1 MSFFDEP
8 DLKCVI
14 LCGGKGMRLQPLTA
28 SCQKTLLPVQEQPLL
43 GHVIEFWRQFTNNF
57 IFITSVESQAV
68 AAYVRS
74 LDIESEVLVEDEP
87 RGIALALRLAA
98 GRVSRH
104 FLAVCGDCLCRG
116 EFAFPSQFLQGFGVY
131 RTNNPEEIRR
141 QGFGVRTDGAV
152 AVEVIEKPEVVLNDL
167 CGMGIYFFDRRVFD
181 YIERTPVSP
190 RTGRVEITD
199 VVQQMIEG
207 GERITPL
214 FFDGGYV
221 NVTYEQDLRTAAA
234 VVAGDAVTG
243 RS

>member
-1 MSFFDEP
+1 M
-8 DLKCVI
+8 
-14 LCGGKGMRLQPLTA
+14 
-28 SCQKTLLPVQEQPLL
+28 
-43 GHVIEFWRQFTNNF
+43 
-57 IFITSVESQAV
+57 
-68 AAYVRS
+68 
-74 LDIESEVLVEDEP
+74 
-87 RGIALALRLAA
+87 
-98 GRVSRH
+98 
-104 FLAVCGDCLCRG
+104 
-116 EFAFPSQFLQGFGVY
+116 
-131 RTNNPEEIRR
+131 
-141 QGFGVRTDGAV
+141 RTDGAV